1 AEGWSVT
8 LSAVE
13 PHGCRFEVLLD
24 VA

>member
-1 AEGWSVT
+1 VT